1 METLE
6 KTLGTLQKEQNK
18 MTATGNKNK
27 NLFSSGTDFFGDK
40 SYKGNSTKKCTP
52 VSFYLVFMGI
62 QIFMDFVNGSI
73 INAIIKFP
81 ITLIFVT
88 LLTILC
94 QRDLTVM
101 SWILVFIP
109 FIFTTL
115 ISAFILDNIQ
125 TGSTSLQTDFIN
137 FNMV

>member
-18 MTATGNKNK
+18 TTATGNKNK

-73 INAIIKFP
+73 INAIIKF
-81 ITLIFVT
+81 TLIFVT

>member
-6 KTLGTLQKEQNK
+6 KTLATIQKEPNK
-18 MTATGNKNK
+18 MNGAKKKNI
-27 NLFSSGTDFFGDK
+27 FSSGTDFFGDK
-40 SYKGNSTKKCTP
+40 SYRGDSTKKCTP

-62 QIFMDFVNGSI
+62 QIFMDFVNGNI

-81 ITLIFVT
+81 ITIIFVT

-94 QRDLTVM
+94 QRNLTVM
-101 SWILVFIP
+101 SWIIVFVP

-125 TGSTSLQTDFIN
+125 TGNASLQTDFIN

>member
-6 KTLGTLQKEQNK
+6 KTLATIQKEPNK
-18 MTATGNKNK
+18 MNGAKKKNI
-27 NLFSSGTDFFGDK
+27 FSSGTDFFGDK
-40 SYKGNSTKKCTP
+40 SYRGDSTKKCTP

-62 QIFMDFVNGSI
+62 QIFMDFVNGNI

-81 ITLIFVT
+81 ITIIFVT

-94 QRDLTVM
+94 QRNLTVM
-101 SWILVFIP
+101 SWIIVFVP

-115 ISAFILDNIQ
+115 ISAFILDKICLLY
-125 TGSTSLQTDFIN
+125 TSPSPRD
-137 FNMV
+137 